1 MYLWKCWRDTRV
13 VLAAS
18 LLCIGA
24 LFVFVLRHNLVLDRG
39 PFEFL
44 PNIFPVLLIVQAFP
58 LSFVAWL
65 LGFFGVGRDLGERS
79 GSYLFTRP
87 RSRAYFVWCD
97 WGVGMA
103 VLLPIVAFLAL
114 LFGALLHRIIVALG
128 DPLHGSVMIAGSP
141 VTLTFIVWLN
151 FVAAFLLAGLVF
163 SLTYFSTVLV
173 KHAKGHHLWRGRSC
187 GLHLSRASR
196 AALLAGN
203 TSADASAAGICSIAS
218 QCHRNFKPPGSF
230 SGHPCCDHPAL
241 SVRDPVRIAEDGY
254 RSMNAALI

>member
-18 LLCIGA
+18 LLCIGVLLA
-24 LFVFVLRHNLVLDRG
+24 LVLRQNLVLDHG
-39 PFEFL
+39 PFENLPTILPFL
-44 PNIFPVLLIVQAFP
+44 LALQAFP

-65 LGFFGVGRDLGERS
+65 LAFFGIGRDLGERS

-114 LFGALLHRIIVALG
+114 VFGALLHRIIVALG
-128 DPLHGSVMIAGSP
+128 DPLHGSVVISGRP
-141 VTLTFIVWLN
+141 VTLAYLVWLN

-163 SLTYFSTVLV
+163 SLTYFSTVLL
-173 KHAKGHHLWRGRSC
+173 KHAKGLIYGAGVLVGYLFLEQVVPHYWPGFHLPTLVLREFTQSHRNVTGFSNDL
-187 GLHLSRASR
+187 GISVAIR
-196 AALLAGN
+196 AAIILLFPLA
-203 TSADASAAGICSIAS
+203 TQFVLQKADID
-218 QCHRNFKPPGSF
+218 Q
-230 SGHPCCDHPAL
+230 
-241 SVRDPVRIAEDGY
+241 
-254 RSMNAALI
+254 

>member
-18 LLCIGA
+18 LLCIAA
-24 LFVFVLRHNLVLDRG
+24 LLVFGLRQNLVLDHG
-39 PFEFL
+39 PFEYL
-44 PNIFPVLLIVQAFP
+44 PNIFPFLLSVQAFP

-114 LFGALLHRIIVALG
+114 VFGALLHRIIVALG
-128 DPLHGSVMIAGSP
+128 DPLHGSVVLSGRP
-141 VTLTFIVWLN
+141 VTLAYLVWLN

-173 KHAKGHHLWRGRSC
+173 KHAKGLIYGAGVLVGYLFLEQVVPHYWPGIHLPTLVLQEFIHSQRNVTGISNDL
-187 GLHLSRASR
+187 GVSVAIR
-196 AALLAGN
+196 AAIILLFPFA
-203 TSADASAAGICSIAS
+203 TQFVLQKIDV
-218 QCHRNFKPPGSF
+218 
-230 SGHPCCDHPAL
+230 D
-241 SVRDPVRIAEDGY
+241 
-254 RSMNAALI
+254 

>member
-24 LFVFVLRHNLVLDRG
+24 LFVFVLRQNLVLDRG
-39 PFEFL
+39 PFEYL
-44 PNIFPVLLIVQAFP
+44 PNIFPVLLGVQAFP

-114 LFGALLHRIIVALG
+114 LFGALLRRIIVALG

-151 FVAAFLLAGLVF
+151 FVAAFLLAALVF

-173 KHAKGHHLWRGRSC
+173 KHAKGLIYGAGVLVGYIFLEQVVPHYWPGIHLPTLVLQAFIQSHRNVTGISNHV
-187 GLHLSRASR
+187 GVSVAIR
-196 AALLAGN
+196 AAIILLFPFA
-203 TSADASAAGICSIAS
+203 TQFVLQKTDI
-218 QCHRNFKPPGSF
+218 
-230 SGHPCCDHPAL
+230 DL
-241 SVRDPVRIAEDGY
+241 
-254 RSMNAALI
+254 

>member
-18 LLCIGA
+18 LLCIAA
-24 LFVFVLRHNLVLDRG
+24 LFVLGLRQNLVLDRG
-39 PFEFL
+39 PFEFV
-44 PNIFPVLLIVQAFP
+44 PNIFPFLLSVQAFP

-114 LFGALLHRIIVALG
+114 LFGALLHRIILALG

-163 SLTYFSTVLV
+163 SLTYFSTVV
-173 KHAKGHHLWRGRSC
+173 MKHAKGIIYGAGVLVGYIFLEQVVPHYWPGIHLPTLVLQEFSQSHHNVTGISN
-187 GLHLSRASR
+187 HLGVSVAVR
-196 AALLAGN
+196 AAIILLFPFA
-203 TSADASAAGICSIAS
+203 TQFVLQKMDID
-218 QCHRNFKPPGSF
+218 Q
-230 SGHPCCDHPAL
+230 
-241 SVRDPVRIAEDGY
+241 
-254 RSMNAALI
+254 